1 MAVGGNYRVFA
12 SHDFGSW
19 SLEDVEKIGVA
30 IKGSCD
36 FSPGFFLGWQ
46 HTKLKAPFT
55 SLRIVIIIE
64 LQIYLHDLC
73 IPSMITILGGIF

>member
-19 SLEDVEKIGVA
+19 SLEDAEKIGVA

-36 FSPGFFLGWQ
+36 FSPGFVLGVATQ
-46 HTKLKAPFT
+46 KIKGSLHIFEDCNHKAPK
-55 SLRIVIIIE
+55 
-64 LQIYLHDLC
+64 
-73 IPSMITILGGIF
+73 